1 MLKAIAVCNPGHMP
15 ASGTALRNAFALH
28 GDPCSNSFVF
38 RIQGL
43 YKVGF
48 GWRFA
53 DLAGLQVMLFDIA

>member
-1 MLKAIAVCNPGHMP
+1 MP